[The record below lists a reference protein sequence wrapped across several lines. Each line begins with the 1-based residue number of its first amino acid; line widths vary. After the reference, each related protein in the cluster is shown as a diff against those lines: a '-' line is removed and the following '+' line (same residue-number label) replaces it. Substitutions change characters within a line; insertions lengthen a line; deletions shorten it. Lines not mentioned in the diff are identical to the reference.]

1 MRTLRPVLFAL
12 CTATLFLAGCNT
24 YQKRAAEKSAVYNT
38 LDADTRT
45 RLEARSIQMGDT
57 ADMVYIALGTPDE
70 KREIIDASGKAT
82 TWIYNNYWREYQ
94 GSRLVSYRRTVVY
107 DEAVKSYRVVE
118 QPDYQPV
125 YESRSE
131 ERVRI
136 TFKNAVVTVI
146 DQSLRN

>member
-1 MRTLRPVLFAL
+1 MRILRPVFFTL
-12 CTATLFLAGCNT
+12 CIAALFLGGCNT
-24 YQKRAAEKSAVYNT
+24 YQKRAAEKSAAYNA
-38 LDADTRT
+38 LDTATRT

-57 ADMVYIALGTPDE
+57 TDMVYIALGTPDE

-94 GSRLVSYRRTVVY
+94 GSRLVSYRRSVVY
-107 DEAVKSYRVVE
+107 DETVKSYRVLE

-125 YESRSE
+125 YEARSE

-136 TFKNAVVTVI
+136 TFKNGVVTVV

>member
-1 MRTLRPVLFAL
+1 MRIPRPAFLAL
-12 CTATLFLAGCNT
+12 CTAALLLGACNT
-24 YQKRAAEKSAVYNT
+24 YQKRAAEKSAVYNA
-38 LDADTRT
+38 LDAATRT

-107 DEAVKSYRVVE
+107 DESVKSYRVLE
-118 QPDYQPV
+118 QPDFQPV
-125 YESRSE
+125 YEARSE

-136 TFKNAVVTVI
+136 TFKNGVVTVV